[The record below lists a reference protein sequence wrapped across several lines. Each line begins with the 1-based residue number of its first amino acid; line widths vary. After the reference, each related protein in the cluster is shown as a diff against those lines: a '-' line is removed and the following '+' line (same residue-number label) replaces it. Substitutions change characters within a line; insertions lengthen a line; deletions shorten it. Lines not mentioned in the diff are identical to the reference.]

1 MGGIRRFGR
10 TILLLVAFAALAS
23 SCGAHS
29 ARPPG
34 GKFLVYT
41 RHLNGEAQAVW
52 IAHLDG
58 SHPRLLVRQG
68 LFGAVSPDG
77 RWVAYDRCLAS
88 RERCHTGN
96 APFALFLISTSG
108 GKARLLARST
118 TYPSWSP
125 KSDRI
130 VGLRRNLLVSI
141 DLDGKTKL
149 LERSPAIAGWSFSPD
164 GEWLVY
170 AEARQ
175 HTGCDSDLFVVP
187 ARGGEERRL
196 TRGRDV
202 FPVWGTHWIA
212 FSRYPKSCAYA
223 RRIWRI
229 RPDATGERPVTAPP
243 APRFARNGYYG
254 LDPIDWTPDEIAL
267 LGGLATEW
275 GPEAIRVDV
284 TTGAFRRLSGYAL
297 DVSSDGRFAL
307 VDSGGSEGPQ
317 TIASVRI
324 SDGRRRVLAHGDVAF
339 PSWNR

>member
-1 MGGIRRFGR
+1 MRRRLVRAG
-10 TILLLVAFAALAS
+10 LLALTVTLAAA
-23 SCGAHS
+23 CGAGHTQ
-29 ARPPG
+29 PPG

-41 RHLNGEAQAVW
+41 RHLNSTAQAVW
-52 IAHLDG
+52 IARLDG
-58 SHPRLLVRQG
+58 THARLLVRQG

-88 RERCHTGN
+88 RERCQTGN
-96 APFALFLISTSG
+96 AAFALFLIPTTG

-125 KSDRI
+125 RSDRI
-130 VGLRRNLLVSI
+130 VGLRKNVLVSI
-141 DLDGKTKL
+141 DLDGNIKR
-149 LERSPAIAGWSFSPD
+149 LEKSPAIAGWSFSPD
-164 GEWLVY
+164 GKWLVY

-175 HTGCDSDLFVVP
+175 HTKCASDLFVVP
-187 ARGGEERRL
+187 ASGGEERRL

-202 FPVWGTHWIA
+202 FPVWGRHWIA

-229 RPDATGERPVTAPP
+229 RPDATAEQPVTAPP

-254 LDPIDWTPDEIAL
+254 LDAIDWSPDETVL
-267 LGGLATEW
+267 LAGLASEW
-275 GPEAIRVDV
+275 GPEAIRVQLAD
-284 TTGAFRRLSGYAL
+284 GAFRKLSGYAL
-297 DVSSDGRFAL
+297 DLSSDGRFAL